1 MLKVLKQQATAGNG
15 DRKKGKND
23 CLVTV
28 SPATSGSGITVN
40 LQSPVLRQY
49 GKYEKALIRKTV
61 QDSGFADVLVDVQDN
76 SAWDYTLV
84 ARVEAALERGMGD
97 APLEYGK
104 AVSKTD
110 RGPKLDLTQKATQK
124 LRRSMMFVPGNSP
137 KMINS
142 ADIYGAD
149 SLMFDIEDSIAVT
162 EKDTARLC
170 TAHALKALKFQ
181 SETVV
186 RINHPTQTPYGL
198 RDLEVICDAKPD
210 LIRLPKIEDISELD
224 LVTSYIEAAE
234 KKYGWP
240 AGTINIIG
248 AIESVKGLY
257 NVREM
262 CKHPRMV
269 AIALGAEDFIANIK
283 TNRTLS
289 GIELYYCREQILMAA
304 RDAEIACLDTVFS
317 DVKNMDGFN
326 DETNRI
332 HDMGFD
338 GKSCIHPKQIE
349 AIHKIFTPTDQQIA
363 KALKVLTAFQESL
376 KHNSGVLAVDG
387 KMIDKPIVVRA
398 ERVINQAKAA
408 GVDVEAKR
416 EAQK

>member
-1 MLKVLKQQATAGNG
+1 MRKVLKQTATAGFG
-15 DRKKGKND
+15 DRKKDKND
-23 CLVTV
+23 SLVTV
-28 SPATSGSGITVN
+28 TPGKPGSGIVIN
-40 LQSPVLRQY
+40 LQSPVKRQY
-49 GKYEKALIRKTV
+49 GKYEEELIKKTV
-61 QDSGFADVLVDVQDN
+61 TDAGFADVTVDVQDN
-76 SAWDYTLV
+76 SAWDYTLQ
-84 ARVEAALERGMGD
+84 ARVKAALERGIGG
-97 APLEYGK
+97 AKLEKGMAK
-104 AVSKTD
+104 ANPNRGSKNE
-110 RGPKLDLTQKATQK
+110 LTLKATQR

-142 ADIYGAD
+142 ADVYGAD
-149 SLMFDIEDSIAVT
+149 SLMFDIEDAIAVT

-170 TAHALKALKFQ
+170 TAHALKALKFNC
-181 SETVV
+181 ETVV

-198 RDLEVICDAKPD
+198 RDLEVICDAKPN
-210 LIRLPKIEDISELD
+210 LIRLPKIEDISEID

-234 KKYGWP
+234 KKNGWP

-317 DVKNMDGFN
+317 DVKNMEGFN

-338 GKSCIHPKQIE
+338 GKSCIHPKQIT
-349 AIHKIFTPTDQQIA
+349 AIHKIFTPTDVQIA
-363 KALKVLTAFQESL
+363 KALKVLDAFEDSL
-376 KHNSGVLAVDG
+376 KHNKGVLAVDG

-398 ERVINQAKAA
+398 QRVVNQAKAA
-408 GVDVEAKR
+408 GVNVESKR
-416 EAQK
+416 GLK